1 MYVQD
6 TNIMSL
12 LQQMQYISITSI
24 SAAVV
29 LPSFIVHLRFVLTVM
44 MGQMGVILPA
54 YIRNYAVG

>member
-1 MYVQD
+1 
-6 TNIMSL
+6 MSL